1 MINDKVQMLLWKARL
16 ARLDP
21 VAFAEFAFTDECGRP
36 MRLGLVHRELQPF
49 LTSAFRGLVE
59 LPRDHGKT
67 VQVLIRV
74 LWELGRNPN
83 LGVLI
88 ASGSGALAVQ
98 RGRFL
103 RDAIMFNP
111 RVRLVFPHLIPDR
124 PWQANAFRV
133 RRPGNSVSPT
143 VAVVGIGTSATGA
156 RADLLVCDDV
166 VDVKALRSETI
177 REKAKQILRE
187 NLVNLLEPG
196 GPAWLRFTPWHAAP
210 EPGKRVAVSRRGG
223 TAEKLPRRTPPAPEF
238 ITMPSNQ
245 DPRVH

>member
-1 MINDKVQMLLWKARL
+1 MNNDKLPMLLWKARP
-16 ARLDP
+16 ARQDP
-21 VAFAEFAFTDECGRP
+21 ATFAEFAFTDECGRP

-103 RDAIMFNP
+103 RYAIMFNP
-111 RVRLVFPHLIPDR
+111 RVQMVFPHLVPDR
-124 PWQANAFRV
+124 PWRV
-133 RRPGNSVSPT
+133 N
-143 VAVVGIGTSATGA
+143 
-156 RADLLVCDDV
+156 
-166 VDVKALRSETI
+166 
-177 REKAKQILRE
+177 
-187 NLVNLLEPG
+187 
-196 GPAWLRFTPWHAAP
+196 
-210 EPGKRVAVSRRGG
+210 
-223 TAEKLPRRTPPAPEF
+223 
-238 ITMPSNQ
+238 
-245 DPRVH
+245 